1 MSGVNKQVEILG
13 ELYFSYKGDKN
24 FEEFF
29 EYNTIGLPL
38 AYVVSQGL
46 ATLEPTG
53 EQYVSETYRILIESL
68 GADQEAEYESL
79 EDLFNKFS
87 K

>member
-13 ELYFSYKGDKN
+13 ELYFSYQGDKN